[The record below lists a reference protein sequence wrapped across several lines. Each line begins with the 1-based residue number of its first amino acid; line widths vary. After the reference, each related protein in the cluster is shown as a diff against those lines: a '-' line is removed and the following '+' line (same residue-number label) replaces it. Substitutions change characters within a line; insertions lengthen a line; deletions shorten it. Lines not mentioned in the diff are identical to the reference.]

1 MSEHIDEI
9 YKRLLEDILD
19 NGELIQNGRTAEAYC
34 SVFGRQYRVS
44 LRDGFPLLTTKKVP
58 FRLIASELLWFLSG
72 SSNVKDLQAQNNHI
86 WDEWA
91 DKDGNLGPMYG
102 HQLRNLEQ
110 INFVE
115 RRLLAKQE
123 GSFNWP
129 TLEEVVY
136 ATSTNHSGL
145 LGKKFASRNSGEYI
159 VVGEYQVPRGTTS
172 TPTRWAFDVQFSK
185 TGFIQKNVT
194 KASVLNGLIKD
205 PRHPSVEGV
214 GCLGETYTASDKELL
229 YQTWVGM
236 LKRCYNPQ
244 HVGYENYGK
253 RGIKVAD
260 AWLNFSTF
268 CQDVKKLPNWD
279 MKLEYPNEYSL
290 DKDYY
295 GSDGY
300 SKDTCIWLSKLE
312 QNLNREDMV
321 VIKATSPAG
330 EVIHT
335 VGIKPL
341 CKQFGFKAI
350 CIHNCLEGK
359 TESHHGWKFER
370 ITSEV
375 GNQLIRVRRVDQL
388 KKLVA
393 RIKHFPS
400 CRRLVVSAWNVMD
413 LDQMALAPCH
423 MAPVQFHVANG
434 RLSCHLYQRSA
445 DAFLGVPFN
454 IASYALLTHM
464 IAQVTGLEVG
474 EFVHTFGDLHIY
486 ETHLEQ
492 VKEQLQR
499 SPMPLPQLWLDP
511 SIKNIDAFKLEDIR
525 LDGYESH
532 PAIKGDVAV

>member
-91 DKDGNLGPMYG
+91 TKEQCAKFGRKEGDLGPVYG
-102 HQLRNLEQ
+102 PLWREWPNLVECTTAEFRAAARMAYDVHIDDFLHAEQ
-110 INFVE
+110 
-115 RRLLAKQE
+115 
-123 GSFNWP
+123 
-129 TLEEVVY
+129 
-136 ATSTNHSGL
+136 
-145 LGKKFASRNSGEYI
+145 
-159 VVGEYQVPRGTTS
+159 
-172 TPTRWAFDVQFSK
+172 
-185 TGFIQKNVT
+185 
-194 KASVLNGLIKD
+194 
-205 PRHPSVEGV
+205 
-214 GCLGETYTASDKELL
+214 
-229 YQTWVGM
+229 
-236 LKRCYNPQ
+236 
-244 HVGYENYGK
+244 YENEPIDQIA
-253 RGIKVAD
+253 R
-260 AWLNFSTF
+260 
-268 CQDVKKLPNWD
+268 
-279 MKLEYPNEYSL
+279 
-290 DKDYY
+290 
-295 GSDGY
+295 
-300 SKDTCIWLSKLE
+300 
-312 QNLNREDMV
+312 
-321 VIKATSPAG
+321 VI
-330 EVIHT
+330 
-335 VGIKPL
+335 
-341 CKQFGFKAI
+341 
-350 CIHNCLEGK
+350 
-359 TESHHGWKFER
+359 ER
-370 ITSEV
+370 IKT
-375 GNQLIRVRRVDQL
+375 N
-388 KKLVA
+388 
-393 RIKHFPS
+393 PS
-400 CRRLVVSAWNVMD
+400 CRRLIVTGWNPATCDQVS
-413 LDQMALAPCH
+413 LPPCH
-423 MAPVQFHVANG
+423 TLFQFRVSHG
-434 RLSCHLYQRSA
+434 GTRLNCQLYQRSA